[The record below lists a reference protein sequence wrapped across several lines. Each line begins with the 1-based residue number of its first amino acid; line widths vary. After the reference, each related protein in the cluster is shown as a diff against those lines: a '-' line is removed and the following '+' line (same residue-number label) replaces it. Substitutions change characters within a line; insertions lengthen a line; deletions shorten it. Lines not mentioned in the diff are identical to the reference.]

1 MVEELGRRKVNHG
14 DVYIVRFYNRLD
26 ETKKGENKVDYLSI
40 QHHSKSFIIAI
51 ESIACPSAGE
61 AQKWME
67 AFNHGKQQAEFEL
80 SRGGSTRNKLNM
92 EMEIINLEG
101 HRPRMRRYAHGLK
114 RLIRIGQGLLYG
126 IDYAGLLGPETL
138 LRQSSNLASN
148 VRPDGYFDG
157 EVGDAIEFHQW
168 KCIRTINGVRIFEDV
183 TNSKS
188 AKGVLVKAVTVIE
201 ASADTVFDVVL
212 NLDRHQRYEWDVLTG
227 DLELLDSYDGHYD
240 IVYGTCDSTCLSRW
254 QSNKDF
260 VFSRQWFRG
269 QDGTYT
275 ILQFPVVHKKR
286 PPRSG
291 YQREKN
297 NPSIWEIRNLKT
309 LVDSNTARCLV
320 TQMLEM
326 QEAGWSRWKKNH
338 SSKFEKTIAF
348 ALLSQV
354 EGLKEYIAANPAFK
368 FEHSSTV
375 VHSKI
380 SDTISGSEYE
390 DSEEQDEFYDA
401 MIADSSPSSSE
412 EESDDDHEGGRKDMK
427 VKLKNVSWA
436 ITSLALKRASDPNA
450 SKDLDKGIAPIYID
464 PSQFHGSLNK
474 GKDENDSNCWTSPS
488 GTGFMIRGK
497 TYLKDSSKV
506 MGGDPLLKLIA
517 VDWFKVDKAIDGISL
532 HPRCL
537 VQTEAGKKLPF
548 ILVIN
553 LQQMF
558 WNKRSHSVSLRDTG
572 WSSVQL
578 GTKACLL
585 GKAVTCKY
593 LRQDNFLEIDVD
605 IGSSS
610 VARGVIGLVLG
621 YVTSL
626 VVDLAILI
634 EAKEEPELPEYILGT
649 VRLNRVRLDAAV
661 PLKHVAGFTQINCG
675 IRKPVIAN
683 LFYSETHFLCAMA
696 ELGSCWLFVQ
706 QQ

>member
-1 MVEELGRRKVNHG
+1 MSCDANVRDAGSRMEQVEEKSQL
-14 DVYIVRFYNRLD
+14 
-26 ETKKGENKVDYLSI
+26 KGFSRAAKALAVSL
-40 QHHSKSFIIAI
+40 KS
-51 ESIACPSAGE
+51 
-61 AQKWME
+61 
-67 AFNHGKQQAEFEL
+67 GKSGFEL
-80 SRGGSTRNKLNM
+80 QRLTLPNRFLMKIICDNLNS
-92 EMEIINLEG
+92 
-101 HRPRMRRYAHGLK
+101 HC
-114 RLIRIGQGLLYG
+114 IGY
-126 IDYAGLLGPETL
+126 
-138 LRQSSNLASN
+138 
-148 VRPDGYFDG
+148 
-157 EVGDAIEFHQW
+157 
-168 KCIRTINGVRIFEDV
+168 IFE
-183 TNSKS
+183 T
-188 AKGVLVKAVTVIE
+188 
-201 ASADTVFDVVL
+201 
-212 NLDRHQRYEWDVLTG
+212 
-227 DLELLDSYDGHYD
+227 
-240 IVYGTCDSTCLSRW
+240 
-254 QSNKDF
+254 
-260 VFSRQWFRG
+260 
-269 QDGTYT
+269 
-275 ILQFPVVHKKR
+275 
-286 PPRSG
+286 
-291 YQREKN
+291 
-297 NPSIWEIRNLKT
+297 
-309 LVDSNTARCLV
+309 
-320 TQMLEM
+320 
-326 QEAGWSRWKKNH
+326 
-338 SSKFEKTIAF
+338 
-348 ALLSQV
+348 
-354 EGLKEYIAANPAFK
+354 GLKEYIAANPAFK

-464 PSQFHGSLNK
+464 PSQFDGSLNK

-553 LQQMF
+553 LQIPAKPNYSLVLCYAADRPI
-558 WNKRSHSVSLRDTG
+558 NKSSLLGKFVDGTDLFRDSRFKLIPSIIEG
-572 WSSVQL
+572 YWMVKRAV

-634 EAKEEPELPEYILGT
+634 EVWT
-649 VRLNRVRLDAAV
+649 SV
-661 PLKHVAGFTQINCG
+661 
-675 IRKPVIAN
+675 
-683 LFYSETHFLCAMA
+683 
-696 ELGSCWLFVQ
+696 
-706 QQ
+706 

>member
-1 MVEELGRRKVNHG
+1 MKITFNCILFL
-14 DVYIVRFYNRLD
+14 IS
-26 ETKKGENKVDYLSI
+26 SI
-40 QHHSKSFIIAI
+40 
-51 ESIACPSAGE
+51 
-61 AQKWME
+61 
-67 AFNHGKQQAEFEL
+67 
-80 SRGGSTRNKLNM
+80 
-92 EMEIINLEG
+92 
-101 HRPRMRRYAHGLK
+101 Y
-114 RLIRIGQGLLYG
+114 
-126 IDYAGLLGPETL
+126 
-138 LRQSSNLASN
+138 
-148 VRPDGYFDG
+148 
-157 EVGDAIEFHQW
+157 
-168 KCIRTINGVRIFEDV
+168 
-183 TNSKS
+183 
-188 AKGVLVKAVTVIE
+188 
-201 ASADTVFDVVL
+201 
-212 NLDRHQRYEWDVLTG
+212 
-227 DLELLDSYDGHYD
+227 LLD
-240 IVYGTCDSTCLSRW
+240 IVFHRW

-269 QDGTYT
+269 QDGTYMNLLRPSEQPPSFICLLHQFNLLPQLLAEICPFFPAA
-275 ILQFPVVHKKR
+275 ILQFPAVHKKR

-326 QEAGWSRWKKNH
+326 QEAGWRRWKKNH

-354 EGLKEYIAANPAFK
+354 EGLVLIVALSIILFCDGILSAQVISLRLVEMVFFWYDMWDIEISRNAMFYQKDIESLKEYIAANPAFK

-497 TYLKDSSKV
+497 TYLKDSSKCFVLHVLHSNSNEV

-553 LQQMF
+553 LQIPAKPNYSLVLCYAADRPI
-558 WNKRSHSVSLRDTG
+558 NKSSLLGKFVDGTDLFRDSRFKLIPSIIEG
-572 WSSVQL
+572 YWMVKRAV

-661 PLKHVAGFTQINCG
+661 PLEV
-675 IRKPVIAN
+675 
-683 LFYSETHFLCAMA
+683 
-696 ELGSCWLFVQ
+696 
-706 QQ
+706 